1 MQDLTTGTHYRRP
14 DQRSFA
20 SLVQY
25 GMSLKEGLTG
35 FRHTIIIRFRPIL
48 RLRFP
53 SDPPNIFYQDKRFS

>member
-1 MQDLTTGTHYRRP
+1 MQDLTTGTHYRQP

-35 FRHTIIIRFRPIL
+35 FRHTIITNSPFAAS
-48 RLRFP
+48 F
-53 SDPPNIFYQDKRFS
+53 